1 MLTSFFSKSK
11 PIHFILVMIFMVV
24 TFFWNLSAK
33 WPKGSEMTDLPFYL
47 LLLLALLFSMFLI
60 DFVSSKNDL
69 TKNNTFRIAFF
80 ALFIAVFPETFL
92 NAEILFANL
101 FLLLAVRRTIS
112 LRTKKDISKK
122 ILDASLWI
130 AVATLISFWSVLFFV
145 LLYAAIIL
153 YANRTLRDYL
163 IPLIGA
169 ACVLILW
176 NVYTLLT
183 TELFY
188 LPHFS
193 NQDFSFD
200 FSEYFSHGRL
210 VQIITVGILFLAA
223 FLHSQVFSKRRKK
236 FRSRNLLL
244 YFLTVLSLGII
255 ILIPHKDTAEFLF
268 FALPFCVIVSN
279 FMELSKL
286 KTLKEAVFWVLLI
299 LPFLS
304 MLV

>member
-11 PIHFILVMIFMVV
+11 PIHFILVMIFMVL
-24 TFFWNLSAK
+24 TFFWNLSVGWDSGFELA
-33 WPKGSEMTDLPFYL
+33 DLPFYL

-92 NAEILFANL
+92 NPEILFANL
-101 FLLLAVRRTIS
+101 FLLLAVRRIIS

-130 AVATLISFWSVLFFV
+130 TVATLISFWSVLFFV
-145 LLYAAIIL
+145 LLYTAIIL
-153 YANRTLRDYL
+153 YTNRTLREYL
-163 IPLIGA
+163 IPWIA
-169 ACVLILW
+169 VACVLMFW

-183 TELFY
+183 TGLLY

-193 NQDFSFD
+193 SQDFDFD
-200 FSEYFSHGRL
+200 FSEYFSSVKL

-236 FRSRNLLL
+236 FRTRNLLL
-244 YFLTVLSLGII
+244 YFLTVLSLAII
-255 ILIPHKDTAEFLF
+255 VLTPKKDTAEFLF

-286 KTLKEAVFWVLLI
+286 KRLKEVVFWILFV

-304 MLV
+304 FLY

>member
-11 PIHFILVMIFMVV
+11 PIHFILVMIFMTM

-33 WPKGSEMTDLPFYL
+33 WVISFEMADLPFYL

-101 FLLLAVRRTIS
+101 FLLLAVRRIIS

-122 ILDASLWI
+122 IFDSSLWI
-130 AVATLISFWSVLFFV
+130 AVAALISFWSVLFFV

-153 YANRTLRDYL
+153 YTNRIRDYL
-163 IPLIGA
+163 IPLTGA
-169 ACVLILW
+169 ACVLLLW
-176 NVYTLLT
+176 NVYTLIT

-193 NQDFSFD
+193 SQDFSFD
-200 FSEYFSHGRL
+200 FSEYFSNGKLIQIVL
-210 VQIITVGILFLAA
+210 VGTLFLAA
-223 FLHSQVFSKRRKK
+223 FLYSQVFSKRRKK

-255 ILIPHKDTAEFLF
+255 ILIPKKDTAEFLF

-286 KTLKEAVFWVLLI
+286 KTLKEAVFWALLF